1 MWSLKAHEECQ
12 ILITTIRDERN
23 ELHFHR
29 LFTRASSL
37 LKDTYGEDQ
46 EPEIP
51 PATAGKRHSRKANAP
66 ATTPGEY
73 YRVNY
78 YYPFVDHVTLH
89 LQSRFLDDIK
99 GAMLAYYLLPKK
111 LAKLT
116 SDIEEAVKKE
126 FLKDLAMPSSF
137 ESEVLRWKTKFL
149 VLDTDDLELL
159 AIINS
164 TDKNL
169 YPNIYAILSLL
180 LTLPVNS
187 CTCERSFSALRRLKT

>member
-1 MWSLKAHEECQ
+1 MN
-12 ILITTIRDERN
+12 R
-23 ELHFHR
+23 
-29 LFTRASSL
+29 
-37 LKDTYGEDQ
+37 
-46 EPEIP
+46 
-51 PATAGKRHSRKANAP
+51 ATAGKRHARKANAP
-66 ATTPGEY
+66 ATTPEEY

-99 GAMLAYYLLPKK
+99 DAMLAYYLLPKK

-116 SDIEEAVKKE
+116 SDIEEAGKKE
-126 FLKDLAMPSSF
+126 FLEDLAMPSSF

-180 LTLPVNS
+180 LTLPVGS